1 MSKNKNN
8 PEIQSK
14 FAGNFTLGA
23 VTEFKKHIVNETD
36 YLEKVDYLRH
46 IDINK
51 K

>member
-8 PEIQSK
+8 PEIKSQV
-14 FAGNFTLGA
+14 AGNFTLGA
-23 VTEFKKHIVNETD
+23 VTKFKENIVNETN

-46 IDINK
+46 TDTNK